1 MTGFRLGL
9 SGCGGGLEA
18 IAGSRLL
25 ALAPYVESLGFD
37 ALWLNEEHFQGGGDD
52 GRTCLSPIPL
62 AAALLARTSRLRLGF
77 SALLLALHHPVRLA
91 EELATLDLLSDGR
104 VDLGVS
110 RGANPRYAEAF
121 GLADAAQDADLAAA
135 LAFLTAAWG
144 EGPVEHAGQSLHIQ
158 PKPAQKPH
166 PPVFV
171 ATYTPAT
178 AAWAGAAGHG
188 MICHGIAAPDVNDGL
203 LAAFASAGGDP
214 AGAPIG
220 RFVHVSTDD
229 AAARAE
235 VWPTVLAL
243 TDRLKAIGIHRR
255 GGVVSAD
262 LLEPEAFFREMMIVG
277 GPDTCAEAIRR
288 LSRRTGSRYLNALA
302 GFFGYLPFDLML
314 RSITLLAT
322 EVRPRL

>member
-9 SGCGGGLEA
+9 SGCSGGLEA

-25 ALAPYVESLGFD
+25 TLAPYVEGLGYE
-37 ALWLNEEHFQGGGDD
+37 ALWLNEEHFQGGGEL

-62 AAALLARTSRLRLGF
+62 AAAMLARTTRLRLGF
-77 SALLLALHHPVRLA
+77 SVLLLGLHHPVRLA

-104 VDLGVS
+104 VDLGIS

-121 GLADAAQDADLAAA
+121 GVDAQGTDLAAG
-135 LAFLTAAWG
+135 LGFLTAAWG
-144 EGPVEHAGQSLHIQ
+144 EGPVEHAGQSLDIQ
-158 PKPAQKPH
+158 PKPVQKPH
-166 PPVFV
+166 PPIFV

-178 AAWAGAAGHG
+178 AAWAGAAGHR
-188 MICHGIAAPDVNDGL
+188 MICHGITAPEVNDRL
-203 LAAFASAGGDP
+203 IAAFTTAGGDP
-214 AGAPIG
+214 GGLPVG
-220 RFVHVSTDD
+220 RFVYVSASD

-235 VWPTVLAL
+235 IWPTVLAL
-243 TDRLKAIGIHRR
+243 TERLRTIGIHRR
-255 GGVVSAD
+255 GGIVSAD
-262 LLEPEAFFREMMIVG
+262 LLEPEAFYREMMIVG
-277 GPDTCAEAIRR
+277 GPDTCAEGIRR
-288 LSRRTGSRYLNALA
+288 LSARSGSRYLNALA